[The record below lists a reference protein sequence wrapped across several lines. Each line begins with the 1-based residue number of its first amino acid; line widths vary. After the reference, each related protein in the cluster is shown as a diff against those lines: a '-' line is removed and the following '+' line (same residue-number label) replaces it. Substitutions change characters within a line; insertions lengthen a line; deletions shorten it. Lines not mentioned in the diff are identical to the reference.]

1 MTGRDAA
8 KWIVSELLAGAK
20 EAEDFRQFFGEKGL
34 SDYHSGEAN
43 ALKWHAECISAGIEN
58 GSFDGDEVLVT
69 RCKDC
74 RHARE
79 YAYIADKYYCP
90 IHDRDLCDGD
100 FFCGFG
106 TPKEQE
112 E

>member
-43 ALKWHAECISAGIEN
+43 ALKWHAECISTGIEN
-58 GSFDGDEVLVT
+58 GSFDGNEVLVT
-69 RCKDC
+69 RCRNC
-74 RHARE
+74 RNAME
-79 YAYIADKYYCP
+79 YSAGADEYKCP
-90 IHDRDLCDGD
+90 IHGGDFIYKGD

-106 TPKEQE
+106 TPKE
-112 E
+112 